1 MPNNK
6 SSGIFHYAAILRVL
20 MNSTVIKLRNSD
32 NNKTGLGEI
41 IHLPSDFGRH
51 SRLRPTKSASSQKIA
66 YCSADT
72 DL

>member
-41 IHLPSDFGRH
+41 VHLVMQ
-51 SRLRPTKSASSQKIA
+51 KSI
-66 YCSADT
+66 CSFFVHT
-72 DL
+72 DYGALPQTPVTFLS